1 MIILGIDTAM
11 RKTGYGVVQ
20 MEQNSIRVLD
30 CGVIHNKA
38 ALKHSECVRRI
49 FLGVREL
56 IATFKVEAVSLET
69 AFVNR
74 NVKTA
79 MILSLARGAAVTS
92 AAVEKIPVYEYSPK
106 TAKRAAVGLGTASK
120 EQVANV
126 LASICSLDVKDIP
139 DDSTD
144 ALALAICHGNIVC
157 RHGGALAGT
166 CKEI

>member
-1 MIILGIDTAM
+1 VG
-11 RKTGYGVVQ
+11 
-20 MEQNSIRVLD
+20 
-30 CGVIHNKA
+30 
-38 ALKHSECVRRI
+38 
-49 FLGVREL
+49 EL
-56 IATFKVEAVSLET
+56 ITNFKVQAVSMET

-79 MILSLARGAAVTS
+79 MILSLARGAAMTS
-92 AAVEKIPVYEYSPK
+92 AAIHKIPVYEYSPK

-126 LASICSLDVKDIP
+126 LDSLSYLNVADIP

-144 ALALAICHGNIVC
+144 ALALAICHGNLAC
-157 RHGGALAGT
+157 RQGALAGL

>member
-11 RKTGYGVVQ
+11 RKTGYGVVE
-20 MEQNSIRVLD
+20 MDHNSIRVLD

-38 ALKHSECVRRI
+38 NLKHTECVRRI
-49 FLGVREL
+49 FLGIREL
-56 IATFKVEAVSLET
+56 INTFKVDAVSLET

-79 MILSLARGAAVTS
+79 MILSLARGAAITS
-92 AAVEKIPVYEYSPK
+92 AAIEKIPVYEYSPK

-126 LASICSLDVKDIP
+126 LASLCSLNVTDIP

-144 ALALAICHGNIVC
+144 ALALAVCHGNLAC
-157 RHGGALAGT
+157 RQGALAGL